1 MSQHRRMADPQTC
14 STPGCGHEAAY
25 TTRKRPAWCEPCLAD
40 ILRMGGLTPVAPF
53 PGNPKRYWRTRCNRC
68 GVVADYRLEY
78 VLDKNAY
85 AEPTCRV
92 CYWIEWAGGV
102 QFDVIPDEDI
112 RALADENGYDLATL
126 VLPQTRSSEPV
137 VLRCRACDKLKVSR
151 VLDIQW
157 GCECSRA
164 KRRAEEEAAR
174 LAKKRARRGYVEPPP
189 MSGVAKAFATSG
201 LPAVEWWDHD
211 RNPAP
216 LFAAVYPSAR
226 KAVWWVGPT
235 CGHRFERPVAAMAS
249 EAVCPTCGAAG

>member
-1 MSQHRRMADPQTC
+1 
-14 STPGCGHEAAY
+14 
-25 TTRKRPAWCEPCLAD
+25 
-40 ILRMGGLTPVAPF
+40 MGGLTPVAPF

-68 GVVADYRLEY
+68 GVVADYRLAPAHGFPAG

-102 QFDVIPDEDI
+102 QSDVIPDEDI

-151 VLDIQW
+151 VLDIHW

-174 LAKKRARRGYVEPPP
+174 LAKKRVQRGYVEPPP
-189 MSGVAKAFATSG
+189 MSGVAKPFATSG

-216 LFAAVYPSAR
+216 LFAAVFPAAK

-235 CGHRFERPVAAMAS
+235 CEHRFERPVAAMAS
-249 EAVCPTCGAAG
+249 EAVCPTCGASG

>member
-25 TTRKRPAWCEPCLAD
+25 TTRKRPAWCESCLAD
-40 ILRMGGLTPVAPF
+40 ILGMGGLTPVAPF

-102 QFDVIPDEDI
+102 QSDVIPDEDI

-151 VLDIQW
+151 VLDIHW

-174 LAKKRARRGYVEPPP
+174 LAKKRVQRGFPPSSGGITTETRPPCSPPSSRRRRRLCGGWDRRASTASNAPSPLWPPRR
-189 MSGVAKAFATSG
+189 SVRRA
-201 LPAVEWWDHD
+201 
-211 RNPAP
+211 
-216 LFAAVYPSAR
+216 
-226 KAVWWVGPT
+226 
-235 CGHRFERPVAAMAS
+235 ERPAS
-249 EAVCPTCGAAG
+249 R